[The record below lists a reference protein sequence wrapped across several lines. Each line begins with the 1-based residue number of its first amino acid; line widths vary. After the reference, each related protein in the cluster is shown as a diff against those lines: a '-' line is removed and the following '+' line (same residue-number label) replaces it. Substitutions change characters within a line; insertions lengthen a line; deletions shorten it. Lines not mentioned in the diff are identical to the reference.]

1 VKGMIQMSMTYR
13 EKIDRLRIQKEQQTQ
28 DKIKAYG
35 RMGFFDT
42 DDKGTV
48 LPPEGWSWTPEASDA
63 NGGWFGNQ
71 AVSAN
76 FCRLLQTHPVYI
88 DPLSS
93 LAGAYMVKQEWFR
106 KAGWPSG
113 AEFDFPELRLL
124 HIRYDL
130 VSGIG
135 GAHHFHHDV
144 ENIGFKLGWKGILEK
159 IRHYL
164 DVHRDDAEKVDFL
177 KAEEAVVLAIQ
188 GWIWRN
194 AQAAQE
200 LAAEQTE
207 PDLRANL
214 EHMAEMNFKLVNDPP
229 ETFLEACQ
237 WLSWFLLQ
245 AVMFNGGAAGGAL
258 ENMLTPYYERD
269 VAAGILTRE
278 EAVYHLAC
286 LLLKDNTYYEIGGTH
301 PDGTD
306 RTNVISY
313 LTLEAA
319 HLLRIPNALCLRIHE
334 NIDRAFVRKA
344 VEYLFADKSGAPAF
358 LGDRAMVEGFM
369 KNGYTEQEARCRY
382 KTGCH
387 WCALP
392 GTEYTLNDVVK
403 INMAKVFDVAFWE
416 MMDDKKAEPSVV
428 RLWELFDK
436 HMGLA
441 VGAIADSIDFHMDH
455 MYRVLP
461 ELAMD
466 FMCHGP
472 IERGL
477 DISHGGV
484 DNYNFCVDG
493 AGLGVVAD
501 CFASLEQRVEQE
513 KRYTWSQMAH
523 YLETNWE
530 GAEDV
535 RLLMKRVPRYGAG
548 GTTADRYA
556 VKIVQDVL
564 VRQVKAG
571 PTPHGYNMIPGLFSW
586 ANTIGMGKKVGATPN
601 GRKAF
606 EPITHGANPEP
617 GFKESSALT
626 AMGIAVASVQPGW
639 GNTAP
644 IQLEI
649 DPILGRD
656 EDGIDRITAFLM
668 TYCNDL
674 GGTLVNINILDKEK
688 VLDAHAHP
696 EKHPDLVVRVTGF
709 SAYFS
714 ALSKDFRQLVVDRI
728 IEG

>member
-1 VKGMIQMSMTYR
+1 MGMTYK
-13 EKIDRLRIQKEQQTQ
+13 EKIDRLRIKKEQQTQ
-28 DKIKAYG
+28 EKIKVYG
-35 RMGFFDT
+35 RQGFFDT
-42 DDKGTV
+42 DDKGTI
-48 LPPEGWSWTPEASDA
+48 LPPEGWSWTPVPNDL
-63 NGGWFGNQ
+63 NGGWFGNKS
-71 AVSAN
+71 VCAN
-76 FCRLLQTHPVYI
+76 FRNLLENHPVYI

-93 LAGAYMVKQEWFR
+93 LAGAYMIKQEWYR
-106 KAGWPSG
+106 KAGWPSDP
-113 AEFDFPELRLL
+113 AFDFPELRVL
-124 HIRYDL
+124 HKRYDL

-159 IRHYL
+159 IRHYIN
-164 DVHRDDAEKVDFL
+164 VHRDDPEKVDFL
-177 KAEEAVVLAIQ
+177 KAEEGTVLGIQ
-188 GWIWRN
+188 NWIARN
-194 AQAAQE
+194 AEAAQE
-200 LAAEQTE
+200 MAAQEPD

-214 EHMAEMNFKLVNDPP
+214 TRMAEMNLKLVNDPP
-229 ETFLEACQ
+229 ETFIEACQ
-237 WLSWFLLQ
+237 WLGWFMLE
-245 AVMFNGGAAGGAL
+245 AVLFNGGAAGGAI

-269 VAAGILTRE
+269 VAAGNLTPE
-278 EAVYHLAC
+278 EATYHLAC

-306 RTNVISY
+306 RTNIVSY
-313 LTLEAA
+313 LTLEAS

-334 NIDRAFVRKA
+334 NIDREFVRKA
-344 VEYLFADKSGAPAF
+344 VAYLFEDKTGAPAF

-369 KNGYTEQEARCRY
+369 KNGYPEELARTRY
-382 KTGCH
+382 KTGCN

-403 INMAKVFDVAFWE
+403 INMAKVYDVAFWE
-416 MMDDKKAEPSVV
+416 MMEDHSATPSVL

-436 HMGLA
+436 HMGI
-441 VGAIADSIDFHMDH
+441 AIAAIAESIDFHLDH
-455 MYRVLP
+455 MYKVFP
-461 ELAMD
+461 ELAMN

-484 DNYNFCVDG
+484 DYYNLAVDG

-501 CFASLEQRVEQE
+501 SFASLEQRIE
-513 KRYTWSQMAH
+513 KEGRFTWEQMAS
-523 YLETNWE
+523 YLKTDWQ

-535 RLLMKRVPRYGAG
+535 RLLMRRVPRYGAG
-548 GTTADRYA
+548 GTRADEYA
-556 VKIVQDVL
+556 VKIVQDAL
-564 VRQVKAG
+564 VKHVKAG
-571 PTPHGYNMIPGLFSW
+571 PTPKGHNMIPGLFSW
-586 ANTIGMGKKVGATPN
+586 ANTIGMGKTVGATPN
-601 GRKAF
+601 GRRAG

-617 GFKESSALT
+617 GFRDSSALT
-626 AMGIAVASVQPGW
+626 AMGLAVASVQPRW

-656 EDGIDRITAFLM
+656 EEGVDRIMAFLM
-668 TYCNDL
+668 TYCIDL